1 LTKLLDLLMIR
12 PDATIAAVLLFGPL
26 AGVLIGKLAADLVL
40 SVITIALYERRKA
53 AAGEAGSS

>member
-1 LTKLLDLLMIR
+1 MIR

-26 AGVLIGKLAADLVL
+26 AGVLIGKLAADLVFY
-40 SVITIALYERRKA
+40 VITIALYERRKA